1 MTDCPN
7 SSTDTNTDDNT
18 TNEDAP
24 KTTPE
29 GTPQRIEPST
39 TYEQSTDPP
48 RKTTPGRGPGHGK
61 WLEDRV
67 ATTLEEWGYRTTK
80 RTQLI
85 TLTADVTARRED
97 PQDDPSDFLV
107 VECKDWATK
116 LVGEQTIIRLCLLA
130 FVARAMP
137 VLCHT
142 THLTDRAWELAQA
155 YDVRLLTLDDL
166 GKDHL
171 PPLTTRRPPAGT
183 TPHRQGEFPR
193 AVRSRLP
200 LLLCRTPACEYDI
213 EGPVFG
219 HPNAPPCYVP
229 DRTGHDEYVSAYESD
244 YEFHDKLP

>member
-1 MTDCPN
+1 MTNDPN
-7 SSTDTNTDDNT
+7 SAADTNTDEDT
-18 TNEDAP
+18 TE
-24 KTTPE
+24 TTPE
-29 GTPQRIEPST
+29 EAPQRTDATSS
-39 TYEQSTDPP
+39 EQPTDPP
-48 RKTTPGRGPGHGK
+48 RETTSGRGPGHGE

-67 ATTLEEWGYRTTK
+67 ATTLEEWGFRTTT
-80 RTQLI
+80 RTQLLA
-85 TLTADVTARRED
+85 LTADVAARRED
-97 PQDDPSDFLV
+97 PHDDPSDFLV
-107 VECKDWATK
+107 IECKDWSTRP
-116 LVGEQTIIRLCLLA
+116 VGEQTIVRLCLLA

-166 GKDHL
+166 DNDRL

-183 TPHRQGEFPR
+183 TPHRQGELPR
-193 AVRSRLP
+193 DLRSRLP

-229 DRTGHDEYVSAYESD
+229 DRTGHDEYVSAYDSD

>member
-1 MTDCPN
+1 MSDKP
-7 SSTDTNTDDNT
+7 SRSADTNTVDSTSDENT
-18 TNEDAP
+18 TE
-24 KTTPE
+24 TT
-29 GTPQRIEPST
+29 T
-39 TYEQSTDPP
+39 EQPTDPP
-48 RKTTPGRGPGHGK
+48 RETTPGRGPGHGE

-67 ATTLEEWGYRTTK
+67 TTTLEEWGFRTTK

-85 TLTADVTARRED
+85 ALTADVAARRED

-107 VECKDWATK
+107 VECKDWATRP
-116 LVGEQTIIRLCLLA
+116 VGKQTIIRLCLLA
-130 FVARAMP
+130 FIARAMP

-166 GKDHL
+166 DNDQL
-171 PPLTTRRPPAGT
+171 PPLTHRRPPAGT
-183 TPHRQGEFPR
+183 TPHRQGALPR
-193 AVRSRLP
+193 DVRSRLP

-244 YEFHDKLP
+244 YEFHDGLP